1 MSEEWNQDPRN
12 SNWTDANTVRRLT
25 ETEVNSSIQLIK
37 NRYVI
42 EASLNHILTN
52 GWSFVGSGQAK
63 RPWSPCNVEGE
74 KKEKGEVLH
83 LFRCY
88 THTHTHHFVT
98 HNSHTTL
105 SHISF
110 TRIFV
115 THNFLSHTKL
125 FHTTLSQIPFTHNFV
140 TQAFHTQLCHTQL
153 FHTQLCHIHLFHTQS
168 FTHNFVTYN
177 PFTHNL
183 LHHKLTH
190 TTLSHTA
197 LSPNLSCTIS
207 FPSCLSHLIFTSACD
222 HWKKLIC
229 GVIRSFNFTLF
240 S

>member
-12 SNWTDANTVRRLT
+12 SNWTDANTARRLT

-88 THTHTHHFVT
+88 THTHTRPDACCWEMLSFHVVSIFALHVWKLRWTVPGWLHFPC
-98 HNSHTTL
+98 
-105 SHISF
+105 F
-110 TRIFV
+110 TRRRIWYGNV
-115 THNFLSHTKL
+115 GRTIVNTSTKIVVKRG
-125 FHTTLSQIPFTHNFV
+125 Q
-140 TQAFHTQLCHTQL
+140 
-153 FHTQLCHIHLFHTQS
+153 QS
-168 FTHNFVTYN
+168 DKN
-177 PFTHNL
+177 
-183 LHHKLTH
+183 
-190 TTLSHTA
+190 
-197 LSPNLSCTIS
+197 
-207 FPSCLSHLIFTSACD
+207 
-222 HWKKLIC
+222 
-229 GVIRSFNFTLF
+229 
-240 S
+240 